1 MKSIALITALLFTTL
16 SYAQNNP
23 RTLDFWDG
31 TFAYNRL
38 TVSEHEFQSHI
49 LTLELSGSTLG
60 LGDQIEGLGKT
71 WGTSD
76 KILVSIPKS
85 SCDVDFK
92 EKTLSCKV
100 AKVSGRVSWTINHR
114 VSKTLDTIFENL
126 TVEASGDSFR
136 SNVRLEVTLPRDEFF
151 TPANETIIIDFKDLT
166 F

>member
-1 MKSIALITALLFTTL
+1 MKSIALITTLLFTTL
-16 SYAQNNP
+16 TLAQNKP

-38 TVSEHEFQSHI
+38 TLTEHEFQSNI

-85 SCDVDFK
+85 NCDVDFN
-92 EKTLSCKV
+92 EKALRCQV
-100 AKVSGRVSWTINHR
+100 AKVSGRISWTINHR
-114 VSKTLDTIFENL
+114 VSKTLNTIFENL
-126 TVEASGDSFR
+126 IVEASGNSFR
-136 SNVRLEVTLPRDEFF
+136 SNVRLEVSLPSDAFF
-151 TPANETIIIDFKDLT
+151 TPVNETIIIDFKDLT